1 MHIVLVHGAWHTA
14 SCWKQIL
21 KGLQTLGTVHAI
33 NMPGRIFE
41 NSSTYKRLTL
51 NDYVTTLE
59 NYLKSIGEPCIVI
72 GHSLAGLTISQVAE
86 NQPHLIKQLIYIAAF
101 IPQSDECLFDMAAT
115 IGNPGISTEAISY
128 PALNKIEIKRS
139 DRAKSLI
146 YNSCPPI
153 LAEKE
158 LQSMVPEPLKA
169 FSTKVRSLSP
179 QRFGSVSKTYIKC
192 LEDRIILPYDQER
205 MIQRANISHVYELKT
220 DHCPFFGQPEALVDV
235 LKQSIQTT
243 L

>member
-101 IPQSDECLFDMAAT
+101 IPQSDECLFDIAAT
-115 IGNPGISTEAISY
+115 ISNPGISTEAISY

-146 YNSCPPI
+146 YNSCPPLI
-153 LAEKE
+153 AEKE
-158 LQSMVPEPLKA
+158 LQSMIPEPLKA
-169 FSTKVRSLSP
+169 FSTKVKFLSP
-179 QRFGSVSKTYIKC
+179 EGFGSVAKAYVKC
-192 LEDRIILPYDQER
+192 LDDRVLLPYDQER
-205 MIQRANISHVYELKT
+205 MIQRGNVSRVYELKT
-220 DHCPFFGQPEALVDV
+220 DHCPFHGHPEALVEV
-235 LKQSIQTT
+235 LKQSIQTI